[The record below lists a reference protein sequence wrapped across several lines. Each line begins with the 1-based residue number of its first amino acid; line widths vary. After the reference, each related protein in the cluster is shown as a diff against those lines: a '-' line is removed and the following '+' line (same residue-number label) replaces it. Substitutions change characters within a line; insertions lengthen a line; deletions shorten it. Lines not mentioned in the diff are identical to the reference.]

1 MFFLNFG
8 NGYPGGVG
16 TYTNYK
22 TANEDGAWVG
32 MERYVHPTDAQYSW
46 VNRLAEL
53 YSARTKNFCRHGAT
67 TDRILQEVR
76 ENIDLYNFDQ
86 CYFFIALSNSQ
97 PRIFPIYGDWGSA
110 KDSHWSTYY
119 EHYGLECKMD
129 GSDFDYEF
137 GRTLLFNVLKTN
149 GVKKGDTTFTSYVD
163 EGFKGFLNEQGL
175 NLQ

>member
-53 YSARTKNFCRHGAT
+53 YSARTKTSVGT
-67 TDRILQEVR
+67 VLPQTEYYKKLEKILIYITLINVIS
-76 ENIDLYNFDQ
+76 NLDPSP
-86 CYFFIALSNSQ
+86 AL
-97 PRIFPIYGDWGSA
+97 
-110 KDSHWSTYY
+110 
-119 EHYGLECKMD
+119 
-129 GSDFDYEF
+129 
-137 GRTLLFNVLKTN
+137 
-149 GVKKGDTTFTSYVD
+149 
-163 EGFKGFLNEQGL
+163 
-175 NLQ
+175 